1 MHRILVIQT
10 AFIGDVVLATA
21 LLQNLHAAYPS
32 AKIDILV
39 RQGADELFTDHPY
52 INEVHVWNKKK
63 NKYQHLFQIIQ
74 TIRRIK
80 YDVVINVQRY
90 LATGIITVLSG
101 AKKTIGFDKNPLSFL
116 FSEVVAH
123 QFGAAAEAAG
133 SVAESGAR
141 ARAAGHAAEAGR
153 RAAEAGGGAAE
164 QYSSSA
170 YLHETSRNH
179 ALLASLTTAPV
190 SKPALYP
197 STAHFAAV
205 KKWQGAPYI
214 CMSPGSVWETKKMPA
229 QNWIDLI
236 NAVPTN
242 YTIYLMG
249 APNETALCAEILSG
263 SSREG
268 VINIAGQLNLLE
280 AAALIKGAR
289 LNYVNDS
296 APMHLASATNAPVAA
311 IYCSTIPA
319 FGYGPLSSVQF
330 IIESLENLPCK
341 PCGLHGK
348 KVCPL
353 GHFNCGHSI
362 TTTQLLAPLSLI

>member
-1 MHRILVIQT
+1 
-10 AFIGDVVLATA
+10 
-21 LLQNLHAAYPS
+21 
-32 AKIDILV
+32 
-39 RQGADELFTDHPY
+39 
-52 INEVHVWNKKK
+52 VHVWNKKK

-90 LATGIITVLSG
+90 LATGIITALSG

-133 SVAESGAR
+133 
-141 ARAAGHAAEAGR
+141 
-153 RAAEAGGGAAE
+153 RAAE
-164 QYSSSA
+164 QNSNSA

-190 SKPALYP
+190 AKPALYP

-205 KKWQGAPYI
+205 QKWQGAPYI

-249 APNETALCAEILSG
+249 APNEKDLCAEILSG

-268 VINIAGQLNLLE
+268 VVNIAGQLNLLE
-280 AAALIKGAR
+280 AAALIKGAS

-296 APMHLASATNAPVAA
+296 APMHLASATDAPVAA

-330 IIESLENLPCK
+330 IIESLEHLPCK

-353 GHFNCGHSI
+353 GHFNCGNSI
-362 TTTQLLAPLSLI
+362 TTAQLLAPLSLI

>member
-74 TIRRIK
+74 SIRRIK

-90 LATGIITVLSG
+90 LATGVITVLSG
-101 AKKTIGFDKNPLSFL
+101 AKKTIGFDKNPLGFL
-116 FSEVVAH
+116 FSETVKH
-123 QFGAAAEAAG
+123 QFGAAA
-133 SVAESGAR
+133 
-141 ARAAGHAAEAGR
+141 HAA
-153 RAAEAGGGAAE
+153 GGAAK
-164 QYSSSA
+164 QGA
-170 YLHETSRNH
+170 TLHETSRNH

-190 SKPALYP
+190 VKPALYP
-197 STAHFAAV
+197 SAANFAAV
-205 KKWQGAPYI
+205 QKYQGAPYI

-229 QNWIDLI
+229 KNWIDLI
-236 NAVPTN
+236 NSVPTN

-268 VINIAGQLNLLE
+268 VINIAGELNLLE
-280 AAALIKGAR
+280 AAALIKSAR

-319 FGYGPLSSVQF
+319 FGYGPLSDTQF
-330 IIESLENLPCK
+330 VVETLEHMPCK

-362 TTTQLLAPLSLI
+362 TTAQLLAPLSHI

>member
-21 LLQNLHAAYPS
+21 LLENLHAAYP
-32 AKIDILV
+32 AATIDILV
-39 RQGADELFTDHPY
+39 RGGAQELFTDHPY
-52 INEVHVWNKKK
+52 MNQVHVWDKKK
-63 NKYQHLFQIIQ
+63 NKYQHLFRIIQ
-74 TIRRIK
+74 TIRGIK

-101 AKKTIGFDKNPLSFL
+101 ATKTIGFNKNPLSFL
-116 FSEVVAH
+116 FSEVVKHA
-123 QFGAAAEAAG
+123 FGTGEQAAG
-133 SVAESGAR
+133 GAV
-141 ARAAGHAAEAGR
+141 EAGG
-153 RAAEAGGGAAE
+153 RAAE
-164 QYSSSA
+164 QDSSGVS
-170 YLHETSRNH
+170 LHETSRNH

-190 SKPALYP
+190 AKPALYP
-197 STAHFAAV
+197 SAAHFAAV
-205 KKWQGAPYI
+205 QKFQGAPYI

-229 QNWIDLI
+229 KNWIDLI

-242 YTIYLMG
+242 YIIYLMG
-249 APNETALCAEILSG
+249 APNEKDLCAEILNG

-280 AAALIKGAR
+280 AAALIKGAS

-330 IIESLENLPCK
+330 VVETLEHLPCK

-353 GHFNCGHSI
+353 GHFNCGNTI
-362 TTTQLLAPLSLI
+362 TTKQLLAPLSLI

>member
-21 LLQNLHAAYPS
+21 LLENLHAAYP
-32 AKIDILV
+32 AATIDILV
-39 RQGADELFTDHPY
+39 RAGSQELFINHPY
-52 INEVHVWNKKK
+52 MNQVHVWDKKK

-90 LATGIITVLSG
+90 LATGIITVLSS
-101 AKKTIGFDKNPLSFL
+101 ATKTIGFNKNPLSFL

-123 QFGAAAEAAG
+123 QFGA
-133 SVAESGAR
+133 GAKI
-141 ARAAGHAAEAGR
+141 
-153 RAAEAGGGAAE
+153 
-164 QYSSSA
+164 
-170 YLHETSRNH
+170 LHETSRNH
-179 ALLASLTTAPV
+179 ALLASLTTASV
-190 SKPALYP
+190 AKPALYP
-197 STAHFAAV
+197 SAANFAAIQ
-205 KKWQGAPYI
+205 KYQSAPYI

-229 QNWIDLI
+229 KNWIDLI

-242 YTIYLMG
+242 YAIYLMG
-249 APNETALCAEILSG
+249 APNEKDLCAEILNG
-263 SSREG
+263 SSRG
-268 VINIAGQLNLLE
+268 DVVNIAGQLNLLE

-330 IIESLENLPCK
+330 VVETLEHLPCK

-353 GHFNCGHSI
+353 GHFNCGNTI

>member
-39 RQGADELFTDHPY
+39 RQGADELFTYHPY

-123 QFGAAAEAAG
+123 QFGAAAD
-133 SVAESGAR
+133 
-141 ARAAGHAAEAGR
+141 
-153 RAAEAGGGAAE
+153 AAEAGGRAAAAGGAAA
-164 QYSSSA
+164 QNSNSA
-170 YLHETSRNH
+170 SLHETARNH

-190 SKPALYP
+190 AKPALYP
-197 STAHFAAV
+197 SAANFAAV
-205 KKWQGAPYI
+205 QKWQGAPYI

-229 QNWIDLI
+229 KNWIDLI

-263 SSREG
+263 SSRGG
-268 VINIAGQLNLLE
+268 VFNIAGELNLLE

-319 FGYGPLSSVQF
+319 FGYGPLSDTQF
-330 IIESLENLPCK
+330 VVETLEHMPCK

-348 KVCPL
+348 KACPL
-353 GHFNCGHSI
+353 GHFNCGHTI
-362 TTTQLLAPLSLI
+362 TTAQLLAPLSLI

>member
-1 MHRILVIQT
+1 
-10 AFIGDVVLATA
+10 
-21 LLQNLHAAYPS
+21 
-32 AKIDILV
+32 
-39 RQGADELFTDHPY
+39 
-52 INEVHVWNKKK
+52 
-63 NKYQHLFQIIQ
+63 
-74 TIRRIK
+74 
-80 YDVVINVQRY
+80 VQRY

-101 AKKTIGFDKNPLSFL
+101 AKKTIGFNKNPLGFL
-116 FSEVVAH
+116 FSEVVKH
-123 QFGAAAEAAG
+123 RFGAAADAAG
-133 SVAESGAR
+133 G
-141 ARAAGHAAEAGR
+141 AAEAGV
-153 RAAEAGGGAAE
+153 RAVAQNSNSVAPQNSSGAA
-164 QYSSSA
+164 
-170 YLHETSRNH
+170 LHETSRNH

-190 SKPALYP
+190 AKPALYP
-197 STAHFAAV
+197 SAANFAAV
-205 KKWQGAPYI
+205 QKWQGGPYI

-229 QNWIDLI
+229 KNWIDLI

-263 SSREG
+263 SSRGG

-319 FGYGPLSSVQF
+319 FGYGPLSDTQF
-330 IIESLENLPCK
+330 VVETLEHMPCK

-353 GHFNCGHSI
+353 GHFNCGHTI
-362 TTTQLLAPLSLI
+362 TTAQLLAPLSLI

>member
-1 MHRILVIQT
+1 MRRILVIQT

-21 LLQNLHAAYPS
+21 MLENLHAAYPS
-32 AKIDILV
+32 AKLDILV
-39 RQGADELFTDHPY
+39 RGGAQELFIDHPY
-52 INEVHVWNKKK
+52 IHQVHVWDKKK
-63 NKYQHLFQIIQ
+63 NKYQHLFQIIK

-101 AKKTIGFDKNPLSFL
+101 ATKKIGFDKNPLSFL
-116 FSEVVAH
+116 FTEVVKH
-123 QFGAAAEAAG
+123 QFGTAAQAAG
-133 SVAESGAR
+133 
-141 ARAAGHAAEAGR
+141 
-153 RAAEAGGGAAE
+153 RAAEPD
-164 QYSSSA
+164 SSA
-170 YLHETSRNH
+170 TSIHEISRNH
-179 ALLASLTTAPV
+179 ALLATLTTAPV
-190 SKPALYP
+190 AKPALYP
-197 STAHFAAV
+197 SASNFAAV
-205 KKWQGAPYI
+205 QKWQGTPYI
-214 CMSPGSVWETKKMPA
+214 CLSPGSVWETKKMPA
-229 QNWIDLI
+229 KNWVDLI

-249 APNETALCAEILSG
+249 APNEKELCAEILSG
-263 SSREG
+263 SSRGG
-268 VINIAGQLNLLE
+268 VVNIAGQLNLLE

-319 FGYGPLSSVQF
+319 FGYGPLSDTQF
-330 IIESLENLPCK
+330 IVETLEPLACK

-348 KVCPL
+348 RACPL

-362 TTTQLLAPLSLI
+362 TTAQLLAPLSLI

>member
-1 MHRILVIQT
+1 MRRILVIQT

-21 LLQNLHAAYPS
+21 MLENLHAAYPS
-32 AKIDILV
+32 AKLDILV
-39 RQGADELFTDHPY
+39 RGGAQELFIDHPY
-52 INEVHVWNKKK
+52 IHTVHVWDKKK
-63 NKYQHLFQIIQ
+63 NKYQHLFQIIK

-101 AKKTIGFDKNPLSFL
+101 ATKTIGFDKNPLGFL
-116 FSEVVAH
+116 FSETVKH
-123 QFGAAAEAAG
+123 LFGAA
-133 SVAESGAR
+133 
-141 ARAAGHAAEAGR
+141 
-153 RAAEAGGGAAE
+153 
-164 QYSSSA
+164 
-170 YLHETSRNH
+170 LHETSRNH

-190 SKPALYP
+190 AKPALYP
-197 STAHFAAV
+197 SAANFAAV
-205 KKWQGAPYI
+205 QKWQGTPYI
-214 CMSPGSVWETKKMPA
+214 CLSPGSVWETKKMPA

-249 APNETALCAEILSG
+249 APNEKDLCEEILSG
-263 SSREG
+263 SSRG
-268 VINIAGQLNLLE
+268 DVFNIAGVLNLLE
-280 AAALIKGAR
+280 AAALIKGAH

-319 FGYGPLSSVQF
+319 FGYSPLSDTQF
-330 IIESLENLPCK
+330 IVETLESLPCK

-348 KVCPL
+348 KACPL
-353 GHFNCGHSI
+353 GHLKCGHTI
-362 TTTQLLAPLSLI
+362 TTAQLLAPLSLI

>member
-21 LLQNLHAAYPS
+21 LLQNLHAAYP
-32 AKIDILV
+32 AAIIDILV

-74 TIRRIK
+74 NIRRIK

-101 AKKTIGFDKNPLSFL
+101 AKKTIGFNKNPLSFL
-116 FSEVVAH
+116 FSEVVSH

-133 SVAESGAR
+133 GAAEVR
-141 ARAAGHAAEAGR
+141 ARAAG
-153 RAAEAGGGAAE
+153 
-164 QYSSSA
+164 QNSNSA
-170 YLHETSRNH
+170 SLHETSRNH

-190 SKPALYP
+190 AKPALYP
-197 STAHFAAV
+197 SAANFAAV
-205 KKWQGAPYI
+205 QKWQGAPYI

-229 QNWIDLI
+229 KNWIDLI

-249 APNETALCAEILSG
+249 APNETTLCAEILSG

-330 IIESLENLPCK
+330 VVETLEHLPCK

-348 KVCPL
+348 KACPL

-362 TTTQLLAPLSLI
+362 TTAQLLAPLSLI

>member
-21 LLQNLHAAYPS
+21 LLQNLHAAYPA

-74 TIRRIK
+74 NIRRIK

-123 QFGAAAEAAG
+123 QFGAAAEA
-133 SVAESGAR
+133 
-141 ARAAGHAAEAGR
+141 
-153 RAAEAGGGAAE
+153 GGGAAE
-164 QYSSSA
+164 ARARGAEQNSNSA

-190 SKPALYP
+190 AKPALYP
-197 STAHFAAV
+197 SAANFAAV
-205 KKWQGAPYI
+205 QKWQSAPYI

-249 APNETALCAEILSG
+249 APNETTLCAEILSG
-263 SSREG
+263 SSRGG

-319 FGYGPLSSVQF
+319 FGYGPLSSLQF
-330 IIESLENLPCK
+330 IVETLEHLPCK

-348 KVCPL
+348 KACPL
-353 GHFNCGHSI
+353 GHFNCGYKI
-362 TTTQLLAPLSLI
+362 TTAQLLAPLSLI

>member
-21 LLQNLHAAYPS
+21 MLENLHATYPS

-39 RQGADELFTDHPY
+39 RQGADELFKDHPY
-52 INEVHVWNKKK
+52 INQVHVWDKKK
-63 NKYQHLFQIIQ
+63 NKYQHLFQIIKI
-74 TIRRIK
+74 IRRIK

-101 AKKTIGFDKNPLSFL
+101 ATKTIGFNKNPLGFL
-116 FSEVVAH
+116 FSETVKHA
-123 QFGAAAEAAG
+123 FGAA
-133 SVAESGAR
+133 
-141 ARAAGHAAEAGR
+141 
-153 RAAEAGGGAAE
+153 
-164 QYSSSA
+164 
-170 YLHETSRNH
+170 LHETSRNH

-190 SKPALYP
+190 AKPVLYP
-197 STAHFAAV
+197 SAANFEAV
-205 KKWQGAPYI
+205 QKWQGRPYI

-229 QNWIDLI
+229 QNWIHLI

-249 APNETALCAEILSG
+249 APNEKDLCAEILSG
-263 SSREG
+263 SSRG
-268 VINIAGQLNLLE
+268 DVFNIAGQLNLLE

-319 FGYGPLSSVQF
+319 FGYGPLSDTQF
-330 IIESLENLPCK
+330 IVETLEPLACK

-348 KVCPL
+348 KACPL
-353 GHFNCGHSI
+353 GHFNCGHNI
-362 TTTQLLAPLSLI
+362 TTAQLLAPLSLI

>member
-1 MHRILVIQT
+1 LFPFGYFCIMHRILVIQT

-21 LLQNLHAAYPS
+21 LLQNLHAAYP
-32 AKIDILV
+32 AATIDILV

-74 TIRRIK
+74 NIRRIK

-101 AKKTIGFDKNPLSFL
+101 AKKTIGFNKNPLSFL

-123 QFGAAAEAAG
+123 QFGAAAEAAE
-133 SVAESGAR
+133 AGAR
-141 ARAAGHAAEAGR
+141 PAAQNSYSAA
-153 RAAEAGGGAAE
+153 
-164 QYSSSA
+164 
-170 YLHETSRNH
+170 LHETSRNH

-190 SKPALYP
+190 AKPALYP
-197 STAHFAAV
+197 SVANFATV
-205 KKWQGAPYI
+205 QKWQGAPYI

-229 QNWIDLI
+229 KNWIDLI

-280 AAALIKGAR
+280 AAALIKGAH

-330 IIESLENLPCK
+330 VVETLEHLPCK

-348 KVCPL
+348 KACPL

>member
-21 LLQNLHAAYPS
+21 LLQNLHAAYP
-32 AKIDILV
+32 AATIDILV

-74 TIRRIK
+74 NIRRIK

-101 AKKTIGFDKNPLSFL
+101 AKKTIGFNKNPLSFL

-123 QFGAAAEAAG
+123 QFGAAAEAAE
-133 SVAESGAR
+133 AGAR
-141 ARAAGHAAEAGR
+141 PAA
-153 RAAEAGGGAAE
+153 
-164 QYSSSA
+164 QNSNSA
-170 YLHETSRNH
+170 SLHETSRNH
-179 ALLASLTTAPV
+179 ALLASLITAPV
-190 SKPALYP
+190 AKPALYP
-197 STAHFAAV
+197 SVANFATV
-205 KKWQGAPYI
+205 QKWQGAPYI

-229 QNWIDLI
+229 KNWIDLI

-268 VINIAGQLNLLE
+268 VFNIAGELNLLE

-330 IIESLENLPCK
+330 IVETLEHLPCK

-348 KVCPL
+348 KTCPL

-362 TTTQLLAPLSLI
+362 TTAQLLAPLSLI

>member
-21 LLQNLHAAYPS
+21 LLQNLHAAYP
-32 AKIDILV
+32 AATIDILV

-74 TIRRIK
+74 NIRRIK

-101 AKKTIGFDKNPLSFL
+101 AKKSIGFNKNPLSFL

-123 QFGAAAEAAG
+123 QFGAAAEAAE
-133 SVAESGAR
+133 AGAR
-141 ARAAGHAAEAGR
+141 PAA
-153 RAAEAGGGAAE
+153 
-164 QYSSSA
+164 QNSNSA
-170 YLHETSRNH
+170 SLHETSRNH

-190 SKPALYP
+190 AKPALYP
-197 STAHFAAV
+197 SVANFAAV
-205 KKWQGAPYI
+205 QKFQGAPYI

-229 QNWIDLI
+229 KNWIDLI

-268 VINIAGQLNLLE
+268 VFNIAGQLSLLE
-280 AAALIKGAR
+280 AAALIKGAH

-319 FGYGPLSSVQF
+319 FGYGPLSDTQF
-330 IIESLENLPCK
+330 VVETLEHLPCK

-353 GHFNCGHSI
+353 GHFNCGHTI
-362 TTTQLLAPLSLI
+362 TTAQLLAPLSLI

>member
-39 RQGADELFTDHPY
+39 RQGADEFFTDHPY

-123 QFGAAAEAAG
+123 QFGAAA
-133 SVAESGAR
+133 
-141 ARAAGHAAEAGR
+141 HAAEVGR
-153 RAAEAGGGAAE
+153 RAAAAAAGGGADAAGRAAE
-164 QYSSSA
+164 QNSNSA
-170 YLHETSRNH
+170 TLHETSRNH

-190 SKPALYP
+190 AKPALYP

-205 KKWQGAPYI
+205 QKWQGAPYI

-249 APNETALCAEILSG
+249 APNEKDLCAEILSG
-263 SSREG
+263 SSRGG
-268 VINIAGQLNLLE
+268 VINIAGELNLLE

-296 APMHLASATNAPVAA
+296 APMHLASATGAPVAA

-330 IIESLENLPCK
+330 VIESLEHLPCK

-362 TTTQLLAPLSLI
+362 TTAQLLAPLSLL

>member
-21 LLQNLHAAYPS
+21 LLQNLHAAYP
-32 AKIDILV
+32 AATIDILV

-74 TIRRIK
+74 NIRRIK

-101 AKKTIGFDKNPLSFL
+101 AKKTIGFHKNPLSFL

-123 QFGAAAEAAG
+123 QFGAAAEAAE
-133 SVAESGAR
+133 AGAR
-141 ARAAGHAAEAGR
+141 PAA
-153 RAAEAGGGAAE
+153 
-164 QYSSSA
+164 QNSNSA
-170 YLHETSRNH
+170 SLHETSRNH
-179 ALLASLTTAPV
+179 ALLTSLTTAPV
-190 SKPALYP
+190 AKPALYP
-197 STAHFAAV
+197 SVANFATV
-205 KKWQGAPYI
+205 QKWQGAPYI

-229 QNWIDLI
+229 KNWIDLI
-236 NAVPTN
+236 NAIPTN
-242 YTIYLMG
+242 YSIYLMG

-263 SSREG
+263 SSRGG
-268 VINIAGQLNLLE
+268 VVNIAGQLNLLE

-319 FGYGPLSSVQF
+319 FGYGPLSDTQF
-330 IIESLENLPCK
+330 VVETLEHLPCK

-353 GHFNCGHSI
+353 GHFNCGHTI
-362 TTTQLLAPLSLI
+362 TTAQLLAPLSLI

>member
-10 AFIGDVVLATA
+10 AFIGDVVLVTA
-21 LLQNLHAAYPS
+21 LLQNLHAAYP
-32 AKIDILV
+32 AATIDILV
-39 RQGADELFTDHPY
+39 RGGAQELFTDHPY
-52 INEVHVWNKKK
+52 INEVHVWDKKK
-63 NKYQHLFQIIQ
+63 NKYQHLFRIIQII
-74 TIRRIK
+74 RGIK

-101 AKKTIGFDKNPLSFL
+101 ATKTIGFNKNPLSFL
-116 FSEVVAH
+116 FSEVVKH
-123 QFGAAAEAAG
+123 QFGAAAHAAG
-133 SVAESGAR
+133 
-141 ARAAGHAAEAGR
+141 
-153 RAAEAGGGAAE
+153 RAAE
-164 QYSSSA
+164 QNSSSA
-170 YLHETSRNH
+170 ALHEISRNH

-190 SKPALYP
+190 AKPALY
-197 STAHFAAV
+197 SSAANYIAV
-205 KKWQGAPYI
+205 QKWQSAPYI

-236 NAVPTN
+236 NAVPTS

-249 APNETALCAEILSG
+249 APNEKDLCAEILSG
-263 SSREG
+263 SSRGG
-268 VINIAGQLNLLE
+268 VVNIAGQLNLLE

-319 FGYGPLSSVQF
+319 FGYGPLSDTQF
-330 IIESLENLPCK
+330 IVETLESLPCK

-348 KVCPL
+348 KACPL

-362 TTTQLLAPLSLI
+362 TTAQLLAPLSLI

>member
-1 MHRILVIQT
+1 LFPFGYFCIMHRILVIQT

-21 LLQNLHAAYPS
+21 LLQNLHAAYP
-32 AKIDILV
+32 AATIDILV

-74 TIRRIK
+74 NIRRIK

-101 AKKTIGFDKNPLSFL
+101 AKKTIGFNKNPLSFL

-123 QFGAAAEAAG
+123 QFGAAAEAA
-133 SVAESGAR
+133 
-141 ARAAGHAAEAGR
+141 
-153 RAAEAGGGAAE
+153 EAGGRAAA
-164 QYSSSA
+164 QNSNSA
-170 YLHETSRNH
+170 SLHETSRNH

-190 SKPALYP
+190 AKPALYP
-197 STAHFAAV
+197 SVANFATV
-205 KKWQGAPYI
+205 QKWQGAPYI

-229 QNWIDLI
+229 KNWIDLI

-319 FGYGPLSSVQF
+319 FGYGPLSDTQF
-330 IIESLENLPCK
+330 VVETLEHLPCK

-353 GHFNCGHSI
+353 GHFNCGHTI
-362 TTTQLLAPLSLI
+362 TTAQLLAPLSLI

>member
-21 LLQNLHAAYPS
+21 LLQNLHAAYP
-32 AKIDILV
+32 AATIDILV
-39 RQGADELFTDHPY
+39 RGGAQELFTDHPY
-52 INEVHVWNKKK
+52 INEVHVWDKKK

-116 FSEVVAH
+116 FSEVVKH
-123 QFGAAAEAAG
+123 QFGAAADAA
-133 SVAESGAR
+133 
-141 ARAAGHAAEAGR
+141 
-153 RAAEAGGGAAE
+153 GGAAE
-164 QYSSSA
+164 QNTSSA
-170 YLHETSRNH
+170 ALHETSRNH

-190 SKPALYP
+190 AKPALYP
-197 STAHFAAV
+197 SAANFITV
-205 KKWQGAPYI
+205 QKYQSAPYI
-214 CMSPGSVWETKKMPA
+214 CMSPGSVWETKKMPVK
-229 QNWIDLI
+229 NWIDLI

-249 APNETALCAEILSG
+249 APNENDLCEEILSG
-263 SSREG
+263 SSRGG
-268 VINIAGQLNLLE
+268 VINIAGELNLLE

-330 IIESLENLPCK
+330 VIESTASLPCK

-348 KVCPL
+348 KLCPL

-362 TTTQLLAPLSLI
+362 TTAQLLAPLSLI

>member
-21 LLQNLHAAYPS
+21 LLQNLHAAYPA

-74 TIRRIK
+74 NIRRIK

-101 AKKTIGFDKNPLSFL
+101 AKKTIGFNKNPLSFL

-123 QFGAAAEAAG
+123 QFGAAAEAAE
-133 SVAESGAR
+133 AGAR
-141 ARAAGHAAEAGR
+141 PAA
-153 RAAEAGGGAAE
+153 
-164 QYSSSA
+164 QNSNSA
-170 YLHETSRNH
+170 SLHETSRNH

-190 SKPALYP
+190 AKPALYP
-197 STAHFAAV
+197 SAANFATV
-205 KKWQGAPYI
+205 QKWQSAPYI

-249 APNETALCAEILSG
+249 APNETTLCAEILSG
-263 SSREG
+263 SSRGG

-330 IIESLENLPCK
+330 IVETLEHLPCK

-348 KVCPL
+348 KACPL
-353 GHFNCGHSI
+353 GHFNCGYKI
-362 TTTQLLAPLSLI
+362 TTAQLLAPLSLI

>member
-1 MHRILVIQT
+1 LFPFGYFCIMHRILVIQT

-21 LLQNLHAAYPS
+21 LLQNLHAAYP
-32 AKIDILV
+32 AATIDILV
-39 RQGADELFTDHPY
+39 RGGAQELFTDHPY
-52 INEVHVWNKKK
+52 INEVHVWDKKK

-74 TIRRIK
+74 AIRRIK

-101 AKKTIGFDKNPLSFL
+101 AKKTIGFNKNPLSFL
-116 FSEVVAH
+116 FSEVVTH
-123 QFGAAAEAAG
+123 TFGAAADAAG
-133 SVAESGAR
+133 GAV
-141 ARAAGHAAEAGR
+141 EAGVR
-153 RAAEAGGGAAE
+153 SAKQNSNSAA
-164 QYSSSA
+164 
-170 YLHETSRNH
+170 LHETSRNH
-179 ALLASLTTAPV
+179 ALLASLTTASV
-190 SKPALYP
+190 AKPALYP
-197 STAHFAAV
+197 SGAHFAV
-205 KKWQGAPYI
+205 VQKWQGSPYI

-236 NAVPTN
+236 NAVPTS

-249 APNETALCAEILSG
+249 APNETELCAQILSG
-263 SSREG
+263 SSRGG
-268 VINIAGQLNLLE
+268 VVNIAGELNLLE

-319 FGYGPLSSVQF
+319 FGYGPLSDTQF
-330 IIESLENLPCK
+330 VIETLEPLPCK

-348 KVCPL
+348 KACSL
-353 GHFNCGHSI
+353 GHFNCGNSI
-362 TTTQLLAPLSLI
+362 TTAQLLAPLSLI

>member
-39 RQGADELFTDHPY
+39 RGGAQELFTEHPY
-52 INEVHVWNKKK
+52 INQVHVWDKKK

-116 FSEVVAH
+116 FSEVVKH

-133 SVAESGAR
+133 GS
-141 ARAAGHAAEAGR
+141 
-153 RAAEAGGGAAE
+153 AEAGGYAAAAWGAAA
-164 QYSSSA
+164 QNSNSA
-170 YLHETSRNH
+170 SLHETSRNH

-190 SKPALYP
+190 VKPALYP
-197 STAHFAAV
+197 SAAHFAAV
-205 KKWQGAPYI
+205 QKWQGAPYI

-268 VINIAGQLNLLE
+268 VINVAGQLSLLE
-280 AAALIKGAR
+280 AAALIKGAS

-296 APMHLASATNAPVAA
+296 APMHLASATGAPVAA

-319 FGYGPLSSVQF
+319 FGYGPLSAKQF
-330 IIESLENLPCK
+330 IIESLEPLACK

-362 TTTQLLAPLSLI
+362 TTAQLLAPLSLI

>member
-21 LLQNLHAAYPS
+21 MLENLHATYPS

-39 RQGADELFTDHPY
+39 RQGADELFKDHPY
-52 INEVHVWNKKK
+52 INQVHVWDKKK
-63 NKYQHLFQIIQ
+63 NKYQHLFQIIKI
-74 TIRRIK
+74 IRRIK

-101 AKKTIGFDKNPLSFL
+101 ATKTIGFNKNPLGFL
-116 FSEVVAH
+116 FSETVKHA
-123 QFGAAAEAAG
+123 FGAA
-133 SVAESGAR
+133 
-141 ARAAGHAAEAGR
+141 
-153 RAAEAGGGAAE
+153 
-164 QYSSSA
+164 
-170 YLHETSRNH
+170 LHETSRNH

-190 SKPALYP
+190 AKPVLYP
-197 STAHFAAV
+197 SAANFEAV
-205 KKWQGAPYI
+205 QKWQGRPYI

-229 QNWIDLI
+229 QNWIHLI

-249 APNETALCAEILSG
+249 APNEKDLCAEILSG
-263 SSREG
+263 SSTG
-268 VINIAGQLNLLE
+268 DVFNIAGQLNLLE

-319 FGYGPLSSVQF
+319 FGYGPLSDTQF
-330 IIESLENLPCK
+330 IVETLEPLACK

-348 KVCPL
+348 KACPL

-362 TTTQLLAPLSLI
+362 TTAQLLAPLSLI

>member
-32 AKIDILV
+32 ATIDILV

-52 INEVHVWNKKK
+52 INEVHVWDKKK

-90 LATGIITVLSG
+90 VATGRITVLSG
-101 AKKTIGFDKNPLSFL
+101 AKKTIGFNKNPLSFL
-116 FSEVVAH
+116 FSEVVKH

-133 SVAESGAR
+133 GS
-141 ARAAGHAAEAGR
+141 
-153 RAAEAGGGAAE
+153 AEAGGYAAAAWGAAA
-164 QYSSSA
+164 QNSNSA
-170 YLHETSRNH
+170 SLHETSRNH

-190 SKPALYP
+190 AKPALYP
-197 STAHFAAV
+197 SAANFAAV
-205 KKWQGAPYI
+205 QKFQGASYI

-229 QNWIDLI
+229 KNWIDLI

-268 VINIAGQLNLLE
+268 VVNIAGELNLLE

-319 FGYGPLSSVQF
+319 FGYGPLSDTQF
-330 IIESLENLPCK
+330 VVETLEHLPCK

-348 KVCPL
+348 RVCPL
-353 GHFNCGHSI
+353 GHFNCGYSI
-362 TTTQLLAPLSLI
+362 TTAQLLAPLSLI

>member
-32 AKIDILV
+32 ATIDILV

-52 INEVHVWNKKK
+52 INKVHVWNKKK

-101 AKKTIGFDKNPLSFL
+101 AKKTIGFNKNPLSFL

-123 QFGAAAEAAG
+123 QFGAAADAAEAAG
-133 SVAESGAR
+133 R
-141 ARAAGHAAEAGR
+141 
-153 RAAEAGGGAAE
+153 GAA
-164 QYSSSA
+164 QNSNSA
-170 YLHETSRNH
+170 ALQDLSGVYLHETSRNH

-190 SKPALYP
+190 AKPALYP
-197 STAHFAAV
+197 SAANFAAV
-205 KKWQGAPYI
+205 QKFQGAPYI

-249 APNETALCAEILSG
+249 APNEKDLCAEILSG

-280 AAALIKGAR
+280 AAALIKGAS

-296 APMHLASATNAPVAA
+296 APMHLASATGAPVAA

-319 FGYGPLSSVQF
+319 FGYGPLSDTQF
-330 IIESLENLPCK
+330 IVETLEHLPCK

-348 KVCPL
+348 KACPL

-362 TTTQLLAPLSLI
+362 TTAQLLAPLSLI